1 MLLSFTMN
9 ESVLAIIQ
17 NHCNVPLLLAAL
29 LGVLIGIEREL
40 AGKDPSIRTF
50 SLISMGS
57 CLFAMLSWES
67 LNEFG
72 VGDPSRIAAQI
83 IPGIG
88 FIGAGT
94 IFRSKHGV
102 SGFTTAAL
110 MWVTAGIG
118 MAVGLKRADL
128 AISATVFALIL
139 TLSLRL
145 VHRMVRRVKPERNI
159 SSNDMGPT
167 VE

>member
-1 MLLSFTMN
+1 MFQSVVPYLQQGFNLDLLVAAMLG
-9 ESVLAIIQ
+9 A
-17 NHCNVPLLLAAL
+17 
-29 LGVLIGIEREL
+29 LIGVEREI

-50 SLISMGS
+50 ALISMGS
-57 CLFAMLSWES
+57 CMFAILSLEP
-67 LNEFG
+67 LTVFG
-72 VGDPSRIAAQI
+72 VGDPGRIAAQI

-128 AISATVFALIL
+128 AVSGTITGLFL

-145 VHRMVRRVKPERNI
+145 VHQAIRRQKGQRSAVT
-159 SSNDMGPT
+159 PT
-167 VE
+167 DE

>member
-1 MLLSFTMN
+1 MN
-9 ESVLAIIQ
+9 ESVRAILESHFNI
-17 NHCNVPLLLAAL
+17 PLLLSAL

-50 SLISMGS
+50 SLICMGS

-67 LNEFG
+67 LSEFG

-94 IFRSKHGV
+94 IFRSKQGV

-118 MAVGLKRADL
+118 MAVGLKRSDL
-128 AISATVFALIL
+128 AISATVFAVVL

-145 VHRMVRRVKPERNI
+145 VHKIVRRAKPHL
-159 SSNDMGPT
+159 SNPNHRPNTRDD
-167 VE
+167 

>member
-1 MLLSFTMN
+1 MYDSLLHTLINGF
-9 ESVLAIIQ
+9 
-17 NHCNVPLLLAAL
+17 NVPLLLAAL
-29 LGVLIGIEREL
+29 LGALIGVEREI

-57 CLFAMLSWES
+57 CMFAILSLET
-67 LNEFG
+67 LADFG
-72 VGDPSRIAAQI
+72 VGDPARIAAQI

-94 IFRSKHGV
+94 IFRSKYGV

-118 MAVGLKRADL
+118 MAVGLRRVDL
-128 AISATVFALIL
+128 AVSCTITALFL
-139 TLSLRL
+139 TLSLRM
-145 VHRMVRRVKPERNI
+145 VHRLIGHRRAPGIKRVLE
-159 SSNDMGPT
+159 DQ
-167 VE
+167 

>member
-1 MLLSFTMN
+1 MDSTFANLIASSFNISLIT
-9 ESVLAIIQ
+9 
-17 NHCNVPLLLAAL
+17 AAF
-29 LGVLIGIEREL
+29 LGVLIGVEREI

-50 SLISMGS
+50 ALISMGT
-57 CLFAMLSWES
+57 CLFALVSSSS
-67 LNEFG
+67 LDQFG
-72 VGDPSRIAAQI
+72 VGDPARIAAQI

-110 MWVTAGIG
+110 MWITAGIG
-118 MAVGLKRADL
+118 MAVGLERTDL
-128 AISATVFALIL
+128 AVSGTIIAIFL

-145 VHRMVRRVKPERNI
+145 VHKIVGIFFPERRL
-159 SSNDMGPT
+159 SDYDDQ
-167 VE
+167 

>member
-1 MLLSFTMN
+1 MIDSLL
-9 ESVLAIIQ
+9 LHLQ
-17 NHCNVPLLLAAL
+17 NGFNTPLLVSAL
-29 LGVLIGIEREL
+29 LGVLIGVEREI

-57 CLFAMLSWES
+57 CLFAVLSYES
-67 LNEFG
+67 LSEFG
-72 VGDPSRIAAQI
+72 VGDPARIAAQI

-94 IFRSKHGV
+94 IFRSKYGV

-118 MAVGLKRADL
+118 MSVGLRRVDL
-128 AISATVFALIL
+128 AVSATIIALFL
-139 TLSLRL
+139 TLSLRV
-145 VHRMVRRVKPERNI
+145 VHRFIRQNRRTTHLPM
-159 SSNDMGPT
+159 DPT
-167 VE
+167 DQ

>member
-1 MLLSFTMN
+1 ME
-9 ESVLAIIQ
+9 ESVLSLVQ
-17 NHCNVPLLLAAL
+17 NHFNGPLLLSAL
-29 LGVLIGIEREL
+29 LGVAIGIEREL

-50 SLISMGS
+50 ALISMGS

-72 VGDPSRIAAQI
+72 IGDPSRIAAQI

-94 IFRSKHGV
+94 IFRSKQGV

-118 MAVGLKRADL
+118 MAVGLKRQDL
-128 AISATVFALIL
+128 AISATVFALFL

-145 VHRMVRRVKPERNI
+145 VHKVVRSAKPKG
-159 SSNDMGPT
+159 SSVNNQNS
-167 VE
+167 

>member
-1 MLLSFTMN
+1 MDI
-9 ESVLAIIQ
+9 SVVDLIQ
-17 NHCNVPLLLAAL
+17 NHFNIPLLLSAV
-29 LGVLIGIEREL
+29 LGVAIGIEREL

-50 SLISMGS
+50 ALISMGS
-57 CLFAMLSWES
+57 CLFALLSWES

-94 IFRSKHGV
+94 IFRSRHGV

-118 MAVGLKRADL
+118 MAVGLERADL
-128 AISATVFALIL
+128 AVSATVLALFL
-139 TLSLRL
+139 TLSLRF
-145 VHRMVRRVKPERNI
+145 VHKIVRSVRGKDPRA
-159 SSNDMGPT
+159 SHFDK

>member
-1 MLLSFTMN
+1 MD
-9 ESVLAIIQ
+9 ESVLHLLQ
-17 NHCNVPLLLAAL
+17 NHFNGPLLLSAV
-29 LGVLIGIEREL
+29 LGVLIGIEREI

-72 VGDPSRIAAQI
+72 IGDPSRIAAQI

-94 IFRSKHGV
+94 IFRSKQGV

-118 MAVGLKRADL
+118 MAVGLKRHDL
-128 AISATVFALIL
+128 AISATLFALFL

-145 VHRMVRRVKPERNI
+145 VHKVVRRARPDRFKEVGLPPRE
-159 SSNDMGPT
+159 DQ
-167 VE
+167 

>member
-1 MLLSFTMN
+1 MIETVLGYLLTNFN
-9 ESVLAIIQ
+9 IALCI
-17 NHCNVPLLLAAL
+17 AAF
-29 LGVLIGIEREL
+29 LGALIGVEREL

-57 CLFAMLSWES
+57 CLFAVLSWES

-72 VGDPSRIAAQI
+72 VGDPARIAAQI

-94 IFRSKHGV
+94 IFRSKYGV

-118 MAVGLKRADL
+118 MAVGLKRSDL
-128 AISATVFALIL
+128 AISATILALFL
-139 TLSLRL
+139 TFSLRL
-145 VHRMVRRVKPERNI
+145 VHKFVRRARPNRGQHLP
-159 SSNDMGPT
+159 SDQ
-167 VE
+167 

>member
-1 MLLSFTMN
+1 MLASSHMDAFFELITNGFN
-9 ESVLAIIQ
+9 LPLIIAAVLGAFI
-17 NHCNVPLLLAAL
+17 
-29 LGVLIGIEREL
+29 GVEREL

-57 CLFAMLSWES
+57 CMFALLSWES
-67 LNEFG
+67 LAVFQ

-88 FIGAGT
+88 FLGAGT
-94 IFRSKHGV
+94 IFRSKYGV

-118 MAVGLKRADL
+118 MAVGLKRVDL
-128 AISATVFALIL
+128 AVSATFTALFI

-145 VHRMVRRVKPERNI
+145 VHKLVRHKR
-159 SSNDMGPT
+159 GPKQP
-167 VE
+167 VDAEL

>member
-1 MLLSFTMN
+1 MLDSLLPTLLNGFN
-9 ESVLAIIQ
+9 A
-17 NHCNVPLLLAAL
+17 PLLIAAL
-29 LGVLIGIEREL
+29 LGVFIGVEREI

-57 CLFAMLSWES
+57 CLFAILS
-67 LNEFG
+67 LQTMADFG
-72 VGDPSRIAAQI
+72 VGDPARIAAQI

-94 IFRSKHGV
+94 IFRSKYGV

-118 MAVGLKRADL
+118 MAVGLRRIDL
-128 AISATVFALIL
+128 AVSATLTALFL
-139 TLSLRL
+139 TLSLQL
-145 VHRMVRRVKPERNI
+145 VHRLIGHRRPLHTERI
-159 SSNDMGPT
+159 LEDK
-167 VE
+167 

>member
-1 MLLSFTMN
+1 MDV
-9 ESVLAIIQ
+9 VLDIIS
-17 NHCNVPLLLAAL
+17 NGFNLPLILAAV
-29 LGVLIGIEREL
+29 LGALIGVEREL

-50 SLISMGS
+50 SLISLGS
-57 CLFAMLSWES
+57 CMFALLSWEC
-67 LNEFG
+67 LAVFN

-88 FIGAGT
+88 FLGAGT

-118 MAVGLKRADL
+118 MAVGLKRVDL
-128 AISATVFALIL
+128 AVSATVIALFI
-139 TLSLRL
+139 TLCLRF
-145 VHRMVRRVKPERNI
+145 VHRYVRKQRGPRPLPELE
-159 SSNDMGPT
+159 DQ
-167 VE
+167 

>member
-1 MLLSFTMN
+1 MLD
-9 ESVLAIIQ
+9 SVLTTVLSGFNLQ
-17 NHCNVPLLLAAL
+17 LLIAAL
-29 LGVLIGIEREL
+29 LGVLIGVEREI

-50 SLISMGS
+50 ALISMGS
-57 CLFAMLSWES
+57 CMFAILSLEPMAD
-67 LNEFG
+67 FG
-72 VGDPSRIAAQI
+72 VGDPARIAAQI

-94 IFRSKHGV
+94 IFRSKYGV

-118 MAVGLKRADL
+118 MAVGLRRTDL
-128 AISATVFALIL
+128 GVSCTITALFL

-145 VHRMVRRVKPERNI
+145 VHQVIRNHQ
-159 SSNDMGPT
+159 GPKGRSQHDDQ
-167 VE
+167 

>member
-1 MLLSFTMN
+1 M
-9 ESVLAIIQ
+9 ELALASLTFPPGSAQLVI
-17 NHCNVPLLLAAL
+17 AAL
-29 LGVLIGIEREL
+29 LGMLIGLEREV

-50 SLISMGS
+50 ALIATGS
-57 CLFAMLSWES
+57 CMFALLSLELFHEYH
-67 LNEFG
+67 
-72 VGDPSRIAAQI
+72 VGDPTRIAAQI

-88 FIGAGT
+88 FLGAGT

-118 MAVGLKRADL
+118 MAVGLGREDL
-128 AISATVFALIL
+128 GVSATFIALFL

-145 VHRMVRRVKPERNI
+145 VHGFLRKYRKTPY
-159 SSNDMGPT
+159 DHGDDT
-167 VE
+167 Q

>member
-1 MLLSFTMN
+1 MDSTFAHVIASSFNISLIT
-9 ESVLAIIQ
+9 
-17 NHCNVPLLLAAL
+17 AAF
-29 LGVLIGIEREL
+29 LGVLIGVEREI

-50 SLISMGS
+50 ALISMGS
-57 CLFAMLSWES
+57 CLFALVSS
-67 LNEFG
+67 SCLDQFG
-72 VGDPSRIAAQI
+72 VGDPARIAAQI

-110 MWVTAGIG
+110 MWITAGIG
-118 MAVGLKRADL
+118 MAVGLGRTYL
-128 AISATVFALIL
+128 ATSGTLIAIFL

-145 VHRMVRRVKPERNI
+145 VHKLVGIFFPGRRL
-159 SSNDMGPT
+159 SDYDD
-167 VE
+167 